1 MMAPGNITVGH
12 QNSSMGAVKSIS
24 QINTYAE
31 SNKNRLYMGLDG
43 RSDEQHGDIVFGLQI
58 ANLHARF

>member
-1 MMAPGNITVGH
+1 MMAPGNITARH

-24 QINTYAE
+24 QINAYAE
-31 SNKNRLYMGLDG
+31 LNKNRLYMGVNR
-43 RSDEQHGDIVFGLQI
+43 RSDEQHGDIAFSSQR